1 MWKELMETYRMVK
14 ETERRKKE
22 YSRLVGQELNYTILR
37 DIVNSAAPG
46 KVVFVTL
53 KDGTKLEVRQ
63 EDSFDRYKKRISE
76 DF

>member
-53 KDGTKLEVRQ
+53 KDGTRLEIRQ
-63 EDSFDRYKKRISE
+63 EDSFDKYKRKVSE